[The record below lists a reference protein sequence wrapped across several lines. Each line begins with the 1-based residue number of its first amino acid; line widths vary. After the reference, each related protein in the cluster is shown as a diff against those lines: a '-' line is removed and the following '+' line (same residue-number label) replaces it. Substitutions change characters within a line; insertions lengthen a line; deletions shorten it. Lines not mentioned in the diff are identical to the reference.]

1 MHIILKKKKTRPLI
15 SQDKKHFFNKC
26 GTEKYSYVTTA
37 LFCNMNSSTI
47 CYQWMSPVE
56 KKLMNVQKDLH
67 IPYIADQQQLDINE
81 HLTNTLAFEKL

>member
-1 MHIILKKKKTRPLI
+1 
-15 SQDKKHFFNKC
+15 
-26 GTEKYSYVTTA
+26 
-37 LFCNMNSSTI
+37 MNSSTI